1 MDSFI
6 SAFILKLDINRLCMN
21 SDPGPLELHIPGLL
35 IIANYS
41 TWTMQAESNR
51 LHIR

>member
-6 SAFILKLDINRLCMN
+6 SAFILKLDIYRLCIN
-21 SDPGPLELHIPGLL
+21 NDPGPLELHIPGLL

-41 TWTMQAESNR
+41 T
-51 LHIR
+51 